1 MAYLSTIIHDIEQ
14 HYSVKIN
21 GNYHIR
27 QSIDGIR
34 FLDQNDLHVSYL
46 YPNILYLADFSTI
59 YSKDLIGDILYVG
72 CKEQIP
78 KGSSLYI
85 SESLDLYDL
94 HNVIEF
100 SLQTYRQIE
109 FNKSTLFHTLY
120 SGQGLQGLLESAYKM
135 IKNPIVVC
143 DSSYSVIGSFPK
155 VSDDECL
162 EVRNNRLSIKSIFTD
177 NMKESQTTERIYHS
191 VFPFVTN
198 VKYMDFPIIF
208 ESIRI
213 KRAVVG
219 YICIRCMEK
228 KYEEKDLEIIHS
240 LTQMI
245 SIQLQKDDKYSN
257 PSGIKY
263 DMFLK
268 DLFAKQFDGE
278 EMARKHLSYLGME
291 PKRYFY
297 LIATGFTSGSS
308 KIMAT
313 PYYRE
318 QFSSIFKNSITGLF
332 GNRFITLVSISN
344 KEAFFDRI
352 HSRLETF
359 LTMNHMLSAISYCFD
374 QLSLASIYAKQCH
387 SLLSDRIVAYTENSV
402 VFYDDYYLK
411 HLVNLTGQSSAVKAS
426 IHPSIHDM
434 LKYDEEQGTDYVNTL
449 KTYFQNNRSMPA
461 TAKALFI
468 HKSTL
473 FYRFDKMNQLFH
485 LDVSQPDKLFA
496 YEYSLRMLEIV

>member
-78 KGSSLYI
+78 EGSSLYI

-177 NMKESQTTERIYHS
+177 NMKESQ
-191 VFPFVTN
+191 
-198 VKYMDFPIIF
+198 M
-208 ESIRI
+208 
-213 KRAVVG
+213 
-219 YICIRCMEK
+219 
-228 KYEEKDLEIIHS
+228 
-240 LTQMI
+240 
-245 SIQLQKDDKYSN
+245 
-257 PSGIKY
+257 
-263 DMFLK
+263 
-268 DLFAKQFDGE
+268 
-278 EMARKHLSYLGME
+278 
-291 PKRYFY
+291 
-297 LIATGFTSGSS
+297 
-308 KIMAT
+308 
-313 PYYRE
+313 
-318 QFSSIFKNSITGLF
+318 
-332 GNRFITLVSISN
+332 
-344 KEAFFDRI
+344 
-352 HSRLETF
+352 
-359 LTMNHMLSAISYCFD
+359 
-374 QLSLASIYAKQCH
+374 
-387 SLLSDRIVAYTENSV
+387 
-402 VFYDDYYLK
+402 
-411 HLVNLTGQSSAVKAS
+411 
-426 IHPSIHDM
+426 
-434 LKYDEEQGTDYVNTL
+434 
-449 KTYFQNNRSMPA
+449 
-461 TAKALFI
+461 
-468 HKSTL
+468 
-473 FYRFDKMNQLFH
+473 
-485 LDVSQPDKLFA
+485 
-496 YEYSLRMLEIV
+496 

>member
-14 HYSVKIN
+14 HYSVKVN

-46 YPNILYLADFSTI
+46 YPNILYLADFSNT
-59 YSKDLIGDILYVG
+59 YSPNLIGDILYVG

-78 KGSSLYI
+78 EGNSLYI

-100 SLQTYRQIE
+100 SLQAYRQVE
-109 FNKSTLFHTLY
+109 FNKSALFLTLY
-120 SGQGLQGLLESAYKM
+120 SGGGLQGLLENAYKM

-155 VSDDECL
+155 VSDGEHL

-177 NMKESQTTERIYHS
+177 NMKASQTTERIYHS

-198 VKYMDFPIIF
+198 VKHMDCPVIF

-228 KYEEKDLEIIHS
+228 NYEEKDLEIIHS

-257 PSGIKY
+257 PSEIKY

-268 DLFAKQFDGE
+268 DLFTKQFDGE
-278 EMARKHLSYLGME
+278 ETARKLLSYLGME

-332 GNRFITLVSISN
+332 GNRFITLVSTSD

-387 SLLSDRIVAYTENSV
+387 SLLSDRIVTYTENSI

-411 HLVNLTGQSSAVKAS
+411 HLVNLTGQFSIVKAS

-434 LKYDEEQGTDYVNTL
+434 QKYDKEQGTEYINTL

-473 FYRFDKMNQLFH
+473 FYRFDKMSQLFH
-485 LDVSQPDKLFA
+485 LDVSHPDKLFA

>member
-1 MAYLSTIIHDIEQ
+1 MAYLSTIIQDIEQ
-14 HYSVKIN
+14 HYSVKIK

-27 QSIDGIR
+27 QIIDGIR
-34 FLDQNDLHVSYL
+34 FLDQHDLHVSYL
-46 YPNILYLADFSTI
+46 YPNILYLADFSKI
-59 YSKDLIGDILYVG
+59 DSRDLVGDILFVG
-72 CKEQIP
+72 CGEEIP
-78 KGSSLYI
+78 EGNLLYI

-109 FNKSTLFHTLY
+109 INKSALFHALY
-120 SGQGLQGLLESAYKM
+120 NGQGLPGLLESAYK
-135 IKNPIVVC
+135 IIRNPIVVC

-219 YICIRCMEK
+219 YICVRCMEK
-228 KYEEKDLEIIHS
+228 KYEERDLEIIHC

-268 DLFAKQFDGE
+268 DLFAKQFDRE

-291 PKRYFY
+291 PKQYFF
-297 LIATGFTSGSS
+297 LIAT
-308 KIMAT
+308 
-313 PYYRE
+313 
-318 QFSSIFKNSITGLF
+318 
-332 GNRFITLVSISN
+332 
-344 KEAFFDRI
+344 
-352 HSRLETF
+352 RL
-359 LTMNHMLSAISYCFD
+359 
-374 QLSLASIYAKQCH
+374 
-387 SLLSDRIVAYTENSV
+387 
-402 VFYDDYYLK
+402 
-411 HLVNLTGQSSAVKAS
+411 
-426 IHPSIHDM
+426 
-434 LKYDEEQGTDYVNTL
+434 
-449 KTYFQNNRSMPA
+449 
-461 TAKALFI
+461 
-468 HKSTL
+468 
-473 FYRFDKMNQLFH
+473 
-485 LDVSQPDKLFA
+485 
-496 YEYSLRMLEIV
+496 